1 MTISELLEKY
11 QFHDSTLENV
21 RVLNG
26 GSVEL
31 VIDVC
36 LWMQRDYRNE
46 GAETQMQRF
55 LFEGAAVCAYDECAI
70 DSDSILEA
78 RAPDERTLELALLRQ
93 SDESCHILR
102 VSADSVRIS
111 AENVTNKG
119 ETPHEKSAGYYRL

>member
-1 MTISELLEKY
+1 MTIAELLEKY
-11 QFHDSTLENV
+11 QLHDSTLENV

-36 LWMQRDYRNE
+36 LWMQSAWRNE
-46 GAETQMQRF
+46 GAETQIQRF
-55 LFEGAAVCAYDECAI
+55 IFEGAAICEYDQHAV

-78 RAPDERTLELALLRQ
+78 RALDERTLELALFRQ

-102 VSADSVRIS
+102 VSADSVRIFYRQKHG
-111 AENVTNKG
+111 ERHNKG
-119 ETPHEKSAGYYRL
+119 DTPL

>member
-21 RVLNG
+21 RVLHG
-26 GSVEL
+26 DSVEL

-55 LFEGAAVCAYDECAI
+55 LFEGAAVFAYDECAI

-78 RAPDERTLELALLRQ
+78 RAPDERTLELALFGQ

-111 AENVTNKG
+111 AENVINKG